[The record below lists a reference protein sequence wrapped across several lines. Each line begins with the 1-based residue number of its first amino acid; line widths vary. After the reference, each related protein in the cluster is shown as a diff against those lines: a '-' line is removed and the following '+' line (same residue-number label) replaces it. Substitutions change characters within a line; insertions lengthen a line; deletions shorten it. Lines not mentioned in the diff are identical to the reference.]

1 MNISKNCMK
10 DNVPNHIAIIMDGNG
25 RWAKKRGM
33 IRTEGHKRGVQALE
47 KILKYSDEIGVK
59 YLSVYAFSTENWNR
73 PKLEVETILM
83 LFNKYLKYKFKDFME
98 QNVRLVISGS
108 RERLSKSL
116 NETVDEITYKLKN
129 NTGIVLNICF
139 NYGGRLDILESM
151 KKTLENGEEITEE
164 NISKNLYNSFI
175 PDPDLLIR
183 TGGEFRVSN
192 YMLWQIAYSEI
203 YVSNVLWPDFN
214 EEELDKSIKSF
225 NNRDRRFGN
234 IEE

>member
-116 NETVDEITYKLKN
+116 NETVDEITDKLKN

>member
-33 IRTEGHKRGVQALE
+33 IRTEGHKRGVQVLE

-83 LFNKYLKYKFKDFME
+83 LFNKYLKSKFKDFME

-116 NETVDEITYKLKN
+116 NETVDEITDKLKN

>member
-83 LFNKYLKYKFKDFME
+83 LFNKYLKSKFKDFME

-116 NETVDEITYKLKN
+116 NETVDKITDKLKN

>member
-1 MNISKNCMK
+1 
-10 DNVPNHIAIIMDGNG
+10 
-25 RWAKKRGM
+25 
-33 IRTEGHKRGVQALE
+33 
-47 KILKYSDEIGVK
+47 
-59 YLSVYAFSTENWNR
+59 
-73 PKLEVETILM
+73 M
-83 LFNKYLKYKFKDFME
+83 LFNKYLKSKFKDFME

-116 NETVDEITYKLKN
+116 NETVDEITDKLKN

>member
-1 MNISKNCMK
+1 
-10 DNVPNHIAIIMDGNG
+10 MDGNG

-83 LFNKYLKYKFKDFME
+83 LFNKYLKSKFKDFME

-116 NETVDEITYKLKN
+116 NETVDKITDKLKN

>member
-83 LFNKYLKYKFKDFME
+83 LFNKYLKSKFKDFME

-116 NETVDEITYKLKN
+116 NETVDEITDKLKN

>member
-1 MNISKNCMK
+1 MK

-83 LFNKYLKYKFKDFME
+83 LFNKYLKSKFKDFME

-116 NETVDEITYKLKN
+116 NETVDKITDKLKN

>member
-83 LFNKYLKYKFKDFME
+83 LFNKYLKSKFKDFME

-116 NETVDEITYKLKN
+116 NKTVDEITDKLKN

-139 NYGGRLDILESM
+139 NYGGRLDI
-151 KKTLENGEEITEE
+151 
-164 NISKNLYNSFI
+164 
-175 PDPDLLIR
+175 
-183 TGGEFRVSN
+183 
-192 YMLWQIAYSEI
+192 
-203 YVSNVLWPDFN
+203 
-214 EEELDKSIKSF
+214 
-225 NNRDRRFGN
+225 
-234 IEE
+234 

>member
-1 MNISKNCMK
+1 MNISQNYMK
-10 DNVPNHIAIIMDGNG
+10 DKLPKHIAIIMDGNG

-33 IRTEGHKRGVQALE
+33 IRTEGHKKGVETLE
-47 KILKYSDEIGVK
+47 KILKYADKLGVK

-83 LFNKYLKYKFKDFME
+83 LFNKYLKNKFNDFME
-98 QNVRLVISGS
+98 QNVRLVISGN

-116 NETVDEITYKLKN
+116 NKTINEITNKLEN

-139 NYGGRLDILESM
+139 NYGGRLDILESI
-151 KKTLENGEEITEE
+151 KKTIKNGEDITED

-175 PDPDLLIR
+175 PNPDLLIR
-183 TGGEFRVSN
+183 TGGEFRISN

-203 YVSNVLWPDFN
+203 YVSDLLWPDFD
-214 EEELDKSIKSF
+214 EKELDKSINSF
-225 NNRDRRFGN
+225 CNRDRRYGN
-234 IEE
+234 VEE

>member
-1 MNISKNCMK
+1 
-10 DNVPNHIAIIMDGNG
+10 
-25 RWAKKRGM
+25 
-33 IRTEGHKRGVQALE
+33 
-47 KILKYSDEIGVK
+47 
-59 YLSVYAFSTENWNR
+59 
-73 PKLEVETILM
+73 
-83 LFNKYLKYKFKDFME
+83 
-98 QNVRLVISGS
+98 
-108 RERLSKSL
+108 
-116 NETVDEITYKLKN
+116 
-129 NTGIVLNICF
+129 
-139 NYGGRLDILESM
+139 M

>member
-83 LFNKYLKYKFKDFME
+83 LFNKYLKSKFKDFME

-116 NETVDEITYKLKN
+116 NKTVDEITDKLKN

>member
-83 LFNKYLKYKFKDFME
+83 LFNKYLKSKFKDFME

-116 NETVDEITYKLKN
+116 NETVDEITDKLKN

-214 EEELDKSIKSF
+214 EEELDKTIKSF

>member
-25 RWAKKRGM
+25 RWAKKRDM

-47 KILKYSDEIGVK
+47 RILKYSDEIGVK

-83 LFNKYLKYKFKDFME
+83 LFNKYLKFKFKDFME

-116 NETVDEITYKLKN
+116 NETVDEITDKLKN

>member
-10 DNVPNHIAIIMDGNG
+10 ENVPNHIAIIMDGNG

-83 LFNKYLKYKFKDFME
+83 LFNKYLKSKFKDFME

-116 NETVDEITYKLKN
+116 NETVDEITDKLKN

-151 KKTLENGEEITEE
+151 KKTLENGEEITKE

>member
-83 LFNKYLKYKFKDFME
+83 LFNKYLKSKFKDFME

-116 NETVDEITYKLKN
+116 NETIDEITDKLKN

>member
-83 LFNKYLKYKFKDFME
+83 LFNKYLKSKFKDFME

-116 NETVDEITYKLKN
+116 NETVDEITDKLKN

-151 KKTLENGEEITEE
+151 KKTLENGEEITKE

>member
-1 MNISKNCMK
+1 MNISQNYMNNKLPK
-10 DNVPNHIAIIMDGNG
+10 HIAIIMDGNG

-33 IRTEGHKRGVQALE
+33 IRTEGHKKGVETLE
-47 KILKYSDEIGVK
+47 KILKYADKLGVK

-83 LFNKYLKYKFKDFME
+83 LFNKYLKSKFNDFME

-116 NETVDEITYKLKN
+116 NKTINEITNKLEN

-139 NYGGRLDILESM
+139 NYGGRLDILESI
-151 KKTLENGEEITEE
+151 KKTIENGEDITED

-175 PDPDLLIR
+175 PNPDLLIR
-183 TGGEFRVSN
+183 TGGEFRISN

-203 YVSNVLWPDFN
+203 YVSDLLWPDFD
-214 EEELDKSIKSF
+214 EKELDKSINSF
-225 NNRDRRFGN
+225 CNRDRRYGN
-234 IEE
+234 VEE

>member
-59 YLSVYAFSTENWNR
+59 YLSVYAFSTENWSR

-83 LFNKYLKYKFKDFME
+83 LFNKYLKSKFKDFME

-116 NETVDEITYKLKN
+116 NETVDEITDKLKN

>member
-1 MNISKNCMK
+1 MK

-83 LFNKYLKYKFKDFME
+83 LFNKYLKSKFKDFME

-116 NETVDEITYKLKN
+116 NETVDEITDKLKN

>member
-25 RWAKKRGM
+25 RWAKKRDM

-47 KILKYSDEIGVK
+47 RILKYSDEIGVK

-83 LFNKYLKYKFKDFME
+83 LFNKYLKSKFKDFME

-116 NETVDEITYKLKN
+116 NETVDKITDKLKN

>member
-1 MNISKNCMK
+1 MNISQNYMK
-10 DNVPNHIAIIMDGNG
+10 DKLPKHIAIIMDGNG

-33 IRTEGHKRGVQALE
+33 IRTEGHKKGVETLE
-47 KILKYSDEIGVK
+47 KILKYADKLGVK

-73 PKLEVETILM
+73 PKLEVETIFM
-83 LFNKYLKYKFKDFME
+83 LFNKYLKSKFNDFME

-116 NETVDEITYKLKN
+116 NKTINEITNKLEN

-139 NYGGRLDILESM
+139 NYGGRLDILESI
-151 KKTLENGEEITEE
+151 KKTIENGEDITED

-175 PDPDLLIR
+175 PNPDLLIR
-183 TGGEFRVSN
+183 TGGEFRISN

-203 YVSNVLWPDFN
+203 YVSDLLWPDFD
-214 EEELDKSIKSF
+214 EKELDKSINSF
-225 NNRDRRFGN
+225 CNRDRRYGN
-234 IEE
+234 VEE

>member
-1 MNISKNCMK
+1 MK

-83 LFNKYLKYKFKDFME
+83 LFNKYLKSKFKDFME

-116 NETVDEITYKLKN
+116 NKTVDEITDKLKN

>member
-83 LFNKYLKYKFKDFME
+83 LFNKYLKSKFKDFME

-116 NETVDEITYKLKN
+116 NETVDEITDKLKN

-175 PDPDLLIR
+175 PAPDLLIR